1 MPTEP
6 TGNVYRTRTQ
16 GFGIRWREDG
26 RRPTQTGFATKT
38 EARRW
43 YADNVAPRLR
53 RGAPSGS
60 ITFDAFADLFL
71 DPPRRDGGPAHEAD
85 AGGAAGARAPD
96 LRRLAAA
103 RA

>member
-71 DPPRRDGGPAHEAD
+71 TRHGGTVAPRTKRTLEERLAPARRTF
-85 AGGAAGARAPD
+85 GA
-96 LRRLAAA
+96 LAAA